1 MKNVSIGVVLFLLVG
16 CSPVFYA
23 PNSQNVPMFTEQGQG
38 EFGFGVGSAVSP
50 SNGGVFSS
58 TFELQTAYSFFDNWA
73 GQVNYMRLSS
83 MTSLTNFVPNRHF
96 NYIEG
101 AFGYF
106 LPFHEN
112 LVLEV
117 YPGIGFGSVS
127 NSILLTDISLLYAD
141 ASFTKL
147 FLQPSIGYHIKGFE
161 VSFSAR
167 LTYLNY
173 YKIDHNIPF
182 ENFKEVGLDQLE
194 KEYINFEPALS
205 FGWRFKNLKLEMQW
219 YGTTPIGT
227 KFLPSYDR
235 GVIMTLSFLLKKK
248 KDEFTF

>member
-1 MKNVSIGVVLFLLVG
+1 MKNVSIGVLLFLLVG
-16 CSPVFYA
+16 CSTAFYA

-38 EFGFGVGSAVSP
+38 EFGFGVGSAVSNNAN
-50 SNGGVFSS
+50 SISS

-73 GQVNYMRLSS
+73 GQVNYMRMSSISGLGGGTRLS
-83 MTSLTNFVPNRHF
+83 
-96 NYIEG
+96 YIEG

-112 LVLEV
+112 FVLEV
-117 YPGIGFGSVS
+117 YPGVGFGNVS
-127 NSILLTDISLLYAD
+127 NSIFLTNISLPYAN

-161 VSFSAR
+161 IAFSTR

-173 YKIDHNIPF
+173 YKIDHNVPL
-182 ENFKEVGLDQLE
+182 ENFEEVGLDQLE
-194 KEYINFEPALS
+194 KEYINFEPAISL
-205 FGWRFKNLKLEMQW
+205 GWRFKNLKLEMQW

-235 GVIMTLSFLLKKK
+235 GGIMTLSFLLKKK